1 MFFGSTVIQ
10 SFLIIIAI
18 FSVLFWILP
27 RRFNWIS
34 FAVLTFLL
42 SYLAFKIVPNISD
55 DLFRYYNVINSLRA
69 GGWNKMRE
77 FIENNLMDM
86 GDYFTIRYLFWIVSR
101 TQNNHWLQ
109 TIVIAFVYG
118 SSSIMILL
126 AQRRFDIN
134 KGYVYLGTLFFLSTY
149 WYFDTASG
157 IRNGLC
163 FAIIVFCSYI
173 MFVEKRFI
181 PLCIIGYIIGFYT
194 HSAGLL
200 AIALVVVTAILYRID
215 SVFINFVF
223 MFSLIGG
230 NFLIQ
235 TFAENSNNSLLLSI
249 AGRAEQHV
257 GGDTIGTDINF
268 IVNIV
273 TVLTVIIIAIF
284 LNYYLKDRTPS
295 NDTSVFSK
303 YVSLTMYFT
312 VGSIFSGLIF
322 MRFVRWIVPILG
334 GLILMIGLQRQE
346 ERISEKGEIYYKYYA
361 IPIERFLFNVK
372 PILILMVFMYSVVHL
387 WYDYS
392 GSSLT
397 FAHFGYEWEAMG
409 IYDYTW

>member
-18 FSVLFWILP
+18 FSALFWILP

-42 SYLAFKIVPNISD
+42 SYMAFKIVPNMSD
-55 DLFRYYNVINSLRA
+55 DLFRYYNIINSLRVQ
-69 GGWNKMRE
+69 GWDRMKE
-77 FIENNLMDM
+77 FIDENIMDM
-86 GDYFTIRYLFWIVSR
+86 GNYYTIRYLFWIVSR
-101 TQNNHWLQ
+101 TDNNHWLQ

-118 SSSIMILL
+118 SSSIMIIL
-126 AQRRFDIN
+126 AQKRFEISR
-134 KGYVYLGTLFFLSTY
+134 GYVYLGTLFFLSTY
-149 WYFDTASG
+149 WYYDTASG

-163 FAIIVFCSYI
+163 FAIIVFCSYLL
-173 MFVEKRFI
+173 FVEKKLI
-181 PLCIIGYIIGFYT
+181 ILCILGYIIAFYL

-200 AIALVVVTAILYRID
+200 AVSLVFVTFILYRIN

-230 NFLIQ
+230 NFIVQ
-235 TFAENSNNSLLLSI
+235 TLAENSTNSLLLSI

-257 GGDTIGTDINF
+257 GEDYIISNTNF
-268 IVNIV
+268 IVNII
-273 TVLTVIIIAIF
+273 TVAIVVLIELF
-284 LNYYLKDRTPS
+284 VNYYVRDYKS
-295 NDTSVFSK
+295 ENDTSVFNK

-322 MRFVRWIVPILG
+322 LRFARWIVPILG
-334 GLILMIGLQRQE
+334 GLILMIGLQRQKDV
-346 ERISEKGEIYYKYYA
+346 ITEKGENYYKYYA
-361 IPIERFLFNVK
+361 IPLERFLYNVK
-372 PILILMVFMYSVVHL
+372 PIVIIMVLAYSIVHL
-387 WYDYS
+387 WYDYN

-409 IYDYTW
+409 NYDYTW